1 VKKMFA
7 MLTLILVLT
16 LAGVSSTLAATY
28 FNTEDGRYE
37 MSLSTTS
44 SKEDVRITVSNLREV
59 HYAGYE
65 SGASGTQIQARL
77 CSASTGNC
85 TSYQTMGGNTTTF
98 TNMIP
103 STYYVD
109 IRDLLSGSS
118 ISGSVSAYAY

>member
-1 VKKMFA
+1 MKK
-7 MLTLILVLT
+7 IIVVLT
-16 LAGVSSTLAATY
+16 LVLALTFAGVSSALAATS

-37 MSLSTTS
+37 MSLTTTS
-44 SKEDVRITVSNLREV
+44 SKNDVKITVSNLVEL

-65 SGASGTQIQARL
+65 SSASGTQLQARL

-85 TSYQTMGGNTTTF
+85 TGYQTMGGNTTTF

-109 IRDLLSGSS
+109 IRDVMSSSS
-118 ISGSVSAYAY
+118 ISGKVSAYAY